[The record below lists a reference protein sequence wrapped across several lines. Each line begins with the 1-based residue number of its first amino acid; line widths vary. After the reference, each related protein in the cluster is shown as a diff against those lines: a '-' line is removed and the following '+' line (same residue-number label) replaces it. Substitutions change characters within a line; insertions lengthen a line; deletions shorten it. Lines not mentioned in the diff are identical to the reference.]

1 MSVAVFGN
9 YEDLDYYGDEEYSDS
24 DATADKEPEHYNSK
38 EGDPVIISSPTNFT
52 VDMGQPL
59 ELPCKLK
66 KSVNIQ

>member
-9 YEDLDYYGDEEYSDS
+9 YEDLDYYGDGEYIQYIQ
-24 DATADKEPEHYNSK
+24 EYNSE
-38 EGDPVIISSPTNFT
+38 EGDPVLISSFT

-66 KSVNIQ
+66 KSVDIQ

>member
-1 MSVAVFGN
+1 MSVAVFGD
-9 YEDLDYYGDEEYSDS
+9 YEDLDYYEEYSDS

>member
-1 MSVAVFGN
+1 MIFLLVLLLGPVFGV
-9 YEDLDYYGDEEYSDS
+9 YLDYYGDGEYEYSNIQ
-24 DATADKEPEHYNSK
+24 EYNSK
-38 EGDPVIISSPTNFT
+38 KGDPVLISSFT

>member
-9 YEDLDYYGDEEYSDS
+9 YEDLDYYEEYSDG

-66 KSVNIQ
+66 KSVDIQ